1 MENKNN
7 NNAEVEKKDSGIFS
21 KNILAGIGAAFG
33 ITTLG
38 IGGKYVYDKYNES
51 EKSDIKD
58 NNSVLK
64 YQGTDDR
71 DQLLL
76 KLKKQKSL
84 KPKII
89 NDEYDKNYIR
99 ANSIIEDEE
108 EKEKKKLFT
117 CPISQKIM
125 EDPVI
130 TPYGTTYERS
140 AILNWIEKNN
150 NTDYISKKKL
160 TEDMLITNYILK
172 TALKDYNESLQF

>member
-1 MENKNN
+1 MEN
-7 NNAEVEKKDSGIFS
+7 IFS
-21 KNILAGIGAAFG
+21 KNILAGIGAALG

-38 IGGKYVYDKYNES
+38 IGGKLAYDKYYES

-58 NNSVLK
+58 NNNSSILK
-64 YQGTDDR
+64 YQGIDDR
-71 DQLLL
+71 DQLLQ
-76 KLKKQKSL
+76 KLQKQKSL

-140 AILNWIEKNN
+140 SIINWIEKNN

-160 TEDMLITNYILK
+160 TEDMLVTNYILK
-172 TALKDYNESLQF
+172 TALKDYKETLQF